1 MLSQPACALCLVMPV
16 LTAAAAC
23 LPACQSLNLSNNDMH
38 GEFAREFAKSIRT
51 VYEKGVITRVCN
63 LLR

>member
-1 MLSQPACALCLVMPV
+1 
-16 LTAAAAC
+16 
-23 LPACQSLNLSNNDMH
+23 MH

>member
-1 MLSQPACALCLVMPV
+1 MRSLPGDACLDCRG
-16 LTAAAAC
+16 C